1 MTVLGGHDGLRVYR
15 TDKGILKSLNHDTEK
30 AVEWHDMNMKGLHN
44 EARFL
49 LLLEGCGYTPKL
61 LEEGDDYILQEDVGD
76 RNVPTSIQELM
87 RHCCR
92 MLNLFREKRVR
103 HIDLTWV
110 NVIARDNHPWAVDW
124 QQSRMCDEV
133 ANTEER
139 NETDTA
145 VVWRWMIEIK
155 DNRGVPDEARIIRRW
170 YNVLGGLGALTLRL
184 SPLEGKTFL
193 DLGCFQGDHVAMA
206 RCEGMEAEGVDYGGF
221 RSGEDSI
228 EIAESLWKGM
238 GCKFTK
244 ADIMDLPG
252 NYFVRDVVTMFSTWP
267 YIVANHGREKAEG
280 LLTDILWHCGSFFF
294 ETQLYGDGPGPEF
307 LKADS
312 DVEKLLRDCGAKEVK
327 PLITIP
333 VYGRPASRTVW
344 EAM

>member
-1 MTVLGGHDGLRVYR
+1 MKVLGGHDGLRVYR

-30 AVEWHDMNMKGLHN
+30 AVEWHDMNMKGIHN

-49 LLLEGCGYTPKL
+49 QLLEGCGYTPKL

-76 RNVPTSIQELM
+76 RNVPTSIQDLM

-124 QQSRMCDEV
+124 QQSRMYDEA
-133 ANTEER
+133 ANPQER

-155 DNRGVPDEARIIRRW
+155 DNRGVKDEARIIRRW
-170 YNVLGGLGALTLRL
+170 YNALGALGALRSRL
-184 SPLEGKTFL
+184 SPLEGKSFL

-221 RSGEDSI
+221 RTGEDSI

-244 ADIMDLPG
+244 EDIFDVA
-252 NYFVRDVVTMFSTWP
+252 NFRRDVVTMFSTWP
-267 YIVANHGREKAEG
+267 YLVQKDKEKAIAVLRRIVVESG
-280 LLTDILWHCGSFFF
+280 AFFF

-307 LKADS
+307 LKTDS
-312 DVEKLLRDCGAKEVK
+312 DVEKLLRDCGAKQVK

-333 VYGRPASRTVW
+333 VYGRPTSRTVW
-344 EAM
+344 EAK